1 MTSQSHRY
9 FLLSTVDKQPGALD
23 RLELLLTSIGNL
35 ATEDEL
41 GAELPVDGD
50 VPVLL
55 GLAVD
60 EGVVVLEAGAKILSL
75 EGGPESVL
83 VHSGS
88 VLAPVAEVVGIDGE
102 GLAEG
107 LNGLGVLEE
116 EGLTSIVSMG

>member
-1 MTSQSHRY
+1 M
-9 FLLSTVDKQPGALD
+9 DKEPGALD
-23 RLELLLTSIGNL
+23 RLELLLTSIGDL

-60 EGVVVLEAGAKILSL
+60 EGVVVLEAGAKTLSL